1 MRRTKEEVKAEI
13 ARRLD
18 ERIRKR
24 ARMKKYTVIC
34 ATLVIVTAVTL
45 TSAQIITKMAENNGG
60 TKVDR
65 APTVGASADKF
76 YAGSKGD
83 SSPSVDS
90 SAPNDSDGG
99 KVDDFSAGCEIMG
112 DVRIGVFIEGEGF
125 ARGNVNCFDTAS
137 LISSLKEY
145 TQTTEEVPEFDS
157 PIVITIT
164 DEDGEKHEVS
174 YQDGYFVYS
183 GALYVSSDGGDAVDL
198 ILEDLGF

>member
-1 MRRTKEEVKAEI
+1 MRRTKEEVKSEI

-24 ARMKKYTVIC
+24 ARIRKYTVIC
-34 ATLVIVTAVTL
+34 VTLVTVAAVTL
-45 TSAQIITKMAENNGG
+45 TSAQIFTGMSENNGG

-65 APTVGASADKF
+65 APTAGAAANGEYEEKRENCT
-76 YAGSKGD
+76 
-83 SSPSVDS
+83 PSFGS

-99 KVDDFSAGCEIMG
+99 KVDDFSAGCEMMG

-145 TQTTEEVPEFDS
+145 TQTTEEVPEFGS